1 MKWIMSWGLALK
13 FMELPFTTTTI
24 YHLREKTGT
33 THKKLQ
39 IYKDGYWNS
48 ILGFNTKWNE
58 GHIRVNVVNEGRTLV
73 ASSQSLHTYHL

>member
-1 MKWIMSWGLALK
+1 MSWGLVLK
-13 FMELPFTTTTI
+13 FMELPFTTTTF
-24 YHLREKTGT
+24 YHLREKTDT

-58 GHIRVNVVNEGRTLV
+58 GHFRVNVVNEGRTLV
-73 ASSQSLHTYHL
+73 AFLQSLHTHHL